1 MHVEKDS
8 GLKLKEAIDNIEEIK
23 LSKERFALVSNSES
37 ELSSLMKWVGAD
49 GSIQHLIPYVL
60 CFFVV

>member
-37 ELSSLMKWVGAD
+37 ELSSLMK
-49 GSIQHLIPYVL
+49 
-60 CFFVV
+60 

>member
-8 GLKLKEAIDNIEEIK
+8 GLKPKEAIDNIEKSK

-37 ELSSLMKWVGAD
+37 ELSSLVK
-49 GSIQHLIPYVL
+49 
-60 CFFVV
+60 